1 MQELARIT
9 KDNLDAIKQLNS
21 NLSDGTDHAV
31 DTEPQTKTKA
41 DEGSM

>member
-9 KDNLDAIKQLNS
+9 KDNLDAIKLNS